1 MARNVPVPLERIASA
16 IHLIRGHRVMLD
28 SDLAVLYGV
37 STKRLNEQVRRNRD
51 RFPDDFAF
59 KLSAEEAATL
69 RSQFATTKPGR
80 GGRRYTPLAFTE
92 HGAVMLASVLRSRI
106 AVEASIQVVRAFV
119 QLRGLIVT
127 HAALARRLDELER
140 KYDSQFQAVFQAIR
154 ELMEPPAPPRKRIGF
169 HAAPEKA
176 RS

>member
-1 MARNVPVPLERIASA
+1 LARNVPVPLERIASA

-69 RSQFATTKPGR
+69 RSQFATTKPG
-80 GGRRYTPLAFTE
+80 
-92 HGAVMLASVLRSRI
+92 
-106 AVEASIQVVRAFV
+106 QVVRTFV

-169 HAAPEKA
+169 QFARRNFWCSKRGLRSRAALSIAWRA
-176 RS
+176 RRCFDSRSKVW